1 MVVGALSPWARTFGG
16 RVDGSQDE
24 LVLVLAIVAAV
35 VLVLLA
41 ASGRRWLALMPLL
54 AGLTAAALTGT
65 PQVSGRFVSV
75 EWGIFLALFGST
87 SFVLASV
94 LLLVKPAPRRA
105 GPAPTRWLWAAGNL
119 NAVDQLSSRL
129 RGVRERQR
137 LGRRAAAARAVK
149 RATRAAEKQET
160 KRRRSFVEDA
170 SRITPHVSVER
181 HGTLFFL
188 PTSKRD
194 GVNRF
199 AKQEWTENRHL
210 QRALDALESFGV
222 EVPRKM
228 FLDVGA
234 HIGTTALIAVR
245 RFGFE
250 SGVAFEPDQSNFR
263 LLRANLSVNG
273 LEQEIETFN
282 VALSNRIGEGEF
294 EVRPSIGSKHRVL
307 RSDEVATNTVR
318 VPLTT
323 LDALVEGSRID
334 PADVSLLW
342 LDIEGHE
349 LEALQGAR
357 ALRERSI
364 PIVMEFIPRELRE
377 GDRLEALASLLAE
390 HYTHV
395 VDLRPRPG
403 GIPAFRPLHVLPEL
417 AEQYRRGF
425 TDLLVFRLPDA

>member
-1 MVVGALSPWARTFGG
+1 VACRHAIARRSRCCG
-16 RVDGSQDE
+16 VDRKGNGIGD
-24 LVLVLAIVAAV
+24 I
-35 VLVLLA
+35 
-41 ASGRRWLALMPLL
+41 
-54 AGLTAAALTGT
+54 AGFA

-75 EWGIFLALFGST
+75 EWGIDLALFGST
-87 SFVLASV
+87 SLVLALV
-94 LLLVKPAPRRA
+94 LFVKPTPRRA
-105 GPAPTRWLWAAGNL
+105 GPAPTRRLSAAGNL
-119 NAVDQLSSRL
+119 SAVDQLSRRL
-129 RGVRERQR
+129 RAVRERQR
-137 LGRRAAAARAVK
+137 VGRRAAAARAVK

-160 KRRRSFVEDA
+160 ERRRSFAEDA

-210 QRALDALESFGV
+210 QRALDALESVGV
-222 EVPRKM
+222 QVPRRM

-250 SGVAFEPDQSNFR
+250 SAVAFEPDESNFR

-282 VALSNRIGEGEF
+282 VALSNRIGEGAF
-294 EVRPSIGSKHRVL
+294 EVRPSISSKHRVL

-323 LDALVEGSRID
+323 LDALVEGGRID

-377 GDRLEALASLLAE
+377 GDRLEALASLLGE

-403 GIPAFRPLHVLPEL
+403 DVPASRPLHALPEL